1 VWLGCRW
8 AGEVARYI
16 RLVPAILR
24 GEGDGDGDGVGDA
37 GLLFAR
43 SRTD

>member
-1 VWLGCRW
+1 MWLGCRW

>member
-1 VWLGCRW
+1 MWLGCRW
-8 AGEVARYI
+8 AGEVARYV